1 MPYNSLIQR
10 SDVAARIPSRISNIM
25 LNSLRD
31 SSAALTLGNRIPL
44 PAGTNTFPVL
54 SALPTAYWVNGDTGL
69 KQTTTMAWAQK
80 TITVEEL
87 AAIVPVPDNVFD
99 DSDFDIW
106 EEVRPA
112 LETAIAREIDKTV
125 LLGLNKPASFPPG
138 VAVGATT
145 APIAN
150 TVTIGTA
157 TAADGG
163 ITKDISDLF
172 GKLEAEGYYPN
183 KGVANAAL
191 RGVVRN
197 MSLVPA
203 QNVPGG
209 ASQVSTNDWFG
220 ADISYPMRGAWPAV
234 ATGAVEAIVGDFD
247 QMVIGIRK
255 DFTWKLLTEGV
266 LTDNTNA
273 IMFNLPQQ
281 DMTALRVTF
290 RMGWQIANPI
300 NWDQP
305 DPTKRYPF
313 GVLKAA

>member
-125 LLGLNKPASFPPG
+125 LLGLNKPASFPPERPT
-138 VAVGATT
+138 VASPRTSPTCSASSKPRATT
-145 APIAN
+145 RTRVSPTPPCAAWC
-150 TVTIGTA
+150 A
-157 TAADGG
+157 T
-163 ITKDISDLF
+163 
-172 GKLEAEGYYPN
+172 
-183 KGVANAAL
+183 
-191 RGVVRN
+191 
-197 MSLVPA
+197 
-203 QNVPGG
+203 
-209 ASQVSTNDWFG
+209 
-220 ADISYPMRGAWPAV
+220 
-234 ATGAVEAIVGDFD
+234 
-247 QMVIGIRK
+247 
-255 DFTWKLLTEGV
+255 
-266 LTDNTNA
+266 
-273 IMFNLPQQ
+273 
-281 DMTALRVTF
+281 
-290 RMGWQIANPI
+290 
-300 NWDQP
+300 
-305 DPTKRYPF
+305 
-313 GVLKAA
+313 